1 MTAFIVEREWE
12 GVDVGR
18 IDHKMGVR
26 GIDTGE
32 LVLSDAP
39 GLGWQLD
46 TDYIERNRVR
56 RD

>member
-1 MTAFIVEREWE
+1 
-12 GVDVGR
+12 
-18 IDHKMGVR
+18 
-26 GIDTGE
+26 
-32 LVLSDAP
+32 VLTDAP